1 MAHRN
6 RFQNRCCT
14 RKAAMCGL
22 AGFLLLGTV
31 AAPYAHAED
40 MSPRQ
45 NHMSQRGPGGGGG
58 GMRWIDELDLTA
70 EQTESIQAI
79 RDRYQP
85 QIDALRE
92 QMQQHR
98 NTMHNAMGSNASD
111 AEIRQ
116 HRQQMM
122 ELRDEMSELRFNSMM
137 DIRGVLTDEQ
147 RSQVRDWMED
157 HHGQRGNRRGNRGG
171 NGPGNGPGNR
181 RGNGPGN
188 PGEGRG
194 PGGMR

>member
-1 MAHRN
+1 
-6 RFQNRCCT
+6 
-14 RKAAMCGL
+14 
-22 AGFLLLGTV
+22 
-31 AAPYAHAED
+31 
-40 MSPRQ
+40 
-45 NHMSQRGPGGGGG
+45 MSQRGPGGGRQ
-58 GMRWIDELDLTA
+58 MRWIDELDLTP

-98 NTMHNAMGSNASD
+98 STMHNAMGSNASD

-122 ELRDEMSELRFNSMM
+122 ELRNEMSDLRFNSMM

-147 RSQVRDWMED
+147 RTQVRDWMED
-157 HHGQRGNRRGNRGG
+157 HHGQRGHRRGNRG
-171 NGPGNGPGNR
+171 GNGPGNR